1 MKTPSGGIAAPIN
14 FVLDND
20 QGNSI
25 TNLKGFTIVFWMK
38 FFGVPYTTV
47 TEYCSILSLD
57 SNTYLAFHRSTNNLV
72 LLENSKI
79 VFRDTNFGK
88 YFGIWIP
95 ISIAD
100 YISGGQNEIYPNMF
114 TLSVNKIDIPF
125 SEGYSLPSTGITI
138 NQLQFGYEIIAL
150 FAELNIYSKFIQ
162 GGYGKIRSTIY
173 SDYLFYSKPLKG
185 NSASNCVD
193 QSTDLISSVNIICSP
208 DYSLNFIR
216 DDDTGEFCND
226 DLKYFEPYDEDNE
239 KKD

>member
-1 MKTPSGGIAAPIN
+1 MESIDGDNNIIGKTCDPNCLRCFEENEIKNCYECKPGYVLQYKVCKKAEEYYFMKTPSGGIAAPIN
-14 FVLDND
+14 FVLDNE

-25 TNLKGFTIVFWMK
+25 TSLKGFTIVFWIK
-38 FFGVPYTTV
+38 FFGVPYATI

-100 YISGGQNEIYPNMF
+100 YISNEQNDIYPNMF

-125 SEGYSLPSTGITI
+125 SEGYSLPSTGIKI
-138 NQLQFGYEIIAL
+138 NQLQFQKE
-150 FAELNIYSKFIQ
+150 
-162 GGYGKIRSTIY
+162 
-173 SDYLFYSKPLKG
+173 
-185 NSASNCVD
+185 
-193 QSTDLISSVNIICSP
+193 
-208 DYSLNFIR
+208 
-216 DDDTGEFCND
+216 
-226 DLKYFEPYDEDNE
+226 
-239 KKD
+239 